1 MHVNKSTCDRLA
13 PSRFLNILFCCI
25 VILYNHWFLTSVLSS
40 RNTRF
45 SAGENKRCVIGREL
59 GGGERIALRII
70 LYLIS
75 IRRALSQYPFLE
87 AVQNVGREVVVL
99 HFSLARSPRTI
110 SFILLLFSP
119 LNFSSDNHLI
129 IRLSLLVQSL

>member
-45 SAGENKRCVIGREL
+45 SAGEVEGVFGREP
-59 GGGERIALRII
+59 GGGKLTRSNCIENNLVFD
-70 LYLIS
+70 
-75 IRRALSQYPFLE
+75 QY
-87 AVQNVGREVVVL
+87 
-99 HFSLARSPRTI
+99 
-110 SFILLLFSP
+110 
-119 LNFSSDNHLI
+119 
-129 IRLSLLVQSL
+129 